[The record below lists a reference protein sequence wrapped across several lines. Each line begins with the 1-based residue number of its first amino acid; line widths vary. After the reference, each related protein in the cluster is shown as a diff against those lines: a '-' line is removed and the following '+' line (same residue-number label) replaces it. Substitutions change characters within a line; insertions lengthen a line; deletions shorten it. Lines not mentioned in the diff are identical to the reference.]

1 MLQSGI
7 SDARQKARR
16 LIFELASEAD
26 GMPRSLSITDITTDK
41 VLGITYMG
49 DDHGQ
54 RVTLET

>member
-1 MLQSGI
+1 M
-7 SDARQKARR
+7 
-16 LIFELASEAD
+16 ASEAD